1 MALLP
6 KAIYRFN
13 EIPIKIQTPLFI
25 EIGRAI
31 CIFIWSNK
39 KLRIAKQKQKTTTK
53 KKQTKKQPF
62 SKIK

>member
-53 KKQTKKQPF
+53 KKNKQRNNH
-62 SKIK
+62 SQK